1 MKQGAGGRSRRRVMG
16 PESRLEVRS
25 AGLAEPLK
33 GVGQWREDWR
43 EGDSQGRRG
52 HLGQVPPKEE

>member
-1 MKQGAGGRSRRRVMG
+1 MG

-25 AGLAEPLK
+25 AGLAELLR